1 MPEPGWSS
9 LSTTPVRRGLDGL
22 DHPVV
27 RLGHPV
33 VRLGHPVVRLGHPVV
48 RLGHPVNGVSP

>member
-1 MPEPGWSS
+1 V
-9 LSTTPVRRGLDGL
+9 STTPVRRGLDGL

-33 VRLGHPVVRLGHPVV
+33 VRLGHPVVRLGHPVD
-48 RLGHPVNGVSP
+48 GVSP